1 MSVSTSSAEASL
13 FKESYTRG
21 LGLMFYGVIW
31 LVIML
36 AGLLLTGQLFSG
48 GSNAIVTLL
57 AAIYASALVGAMG
70 GATALLIRLY
80 QDISVKQNFPQ
91 QSTFTYLIQPVVGMV
106 AGILMLLIITL
117 PATLLVNF
125 ARSGQLLFAE
135 TFASST
141 LVAIQILLAWIAG
154 FYQRKGLDK
163 ARAFLN
169 KEDEEKPAS
178 EQVDQPQEAPLLPAP
193 IDVDDPL
200 SFKEQ
205 AHWQRQM
212 VRWSFTWGLFIFLY
226 GVVWMVVLVG
236 SYLAA
241 ADWGQ
246 AAAAQSIVVSL
257 VLAAWPVAIAGGV
270 GGVVGMYTDLYQH
283 ISYKKDFHRQ
293 FLMAYLVQPIVGLM
307 YGAVMYFF
315 IAAGY
320 LAIDSVINSDNPA
333 TVVDSGTV
341 IMAQM
346 VLGLVA
352 GFRQQSITRLIQ
364 KLLRDIVTF
373 VKLVGK
379 LLQPKNLFKKAN
391 RDKVLAEIGEH
402 TSLFKAAEASEE
414 STSNASSE
422 EGGRFSWLGPD

>member
-13 FKESYTRG
+13 FRESYTRG
-21 LGLMFYGVIW
+21 LALMIYGVIW
-31 LVIML
+31 LMVML
-36 AGLLLTGQLFSG
+36 VGLLLTGLLFGS
-48 GSNAIVTLL
+48 GSNVIVTLL

-70 GATALLIRLY
+70 GATAMLIRLY
-80 QDISVKQNFPQ
+80 QDVSIKQIFPQ
-91 QSTFTYLIQPVVGMV
+91 QSTFTYAIQPVIGMV
-106 AGILMLLIITL
+106 AGILILLILTL

-125 ARSGQLLFAE
+125 IRSGQLLFAE

-163 ARAFLN
+163 AKTFLN
-169 KEDEEKPAS
+169 KKEQEED
-178 EQVDQPQEAPLLPAP
+178 QVDQPQEPPLFPAP
-193 IDVDDPL
+193 INNDDPL
-200 SFKEQ
+200 SFKEL

-226 GVVWMVVLVG
+226 GVVWMLVIVG
-236 SYLAA
+236 SYLAT
-241 ADWGQ
+241 ADWEQEAG
-246 AAAAQSIVVSL
+246 STSLVVNL
-257 VLAAWPVAIAGGV
+257 VLAAWPVAIAGSI
-270 GGVVGMYTDLYQH
+270 GGVVGMYNDLYKH
-283 ISYKKDFHRQ
+283 ISYKQDFHRQ
-293 FLMAYLVQPIVGLM
+293 HLMSYLVQPIIGLM

-333 TVVDSGTV
+333 TVVDSPTV

-379 LLQPKNLFKKAN
+379 LLHPKNLFKKAN
-391 RDKVLAEIGEH
+391 RDKILAEIGEQ
-402 TSLFKAAEASEE
+402 TSLFKAAEPGEKSD
-414 STSNASSE
+414 SNTSSSE
-422 EGGRFSWLGPD
+422 GFGWFGPD

>member
-1 MSVSTSSAEASL
+1 MSASTSSAEASL
-13 FKESYTRG
+13 FRESYTRG
-21 LGLMFYGVIW
+21 LLLMIYGAVW
-31 LVIML
+31 LILML
-36 AGLLLTGQLFSG
+36 AGLLFTGQLFDS
-48 GSNAIVTLL
+48 GSNAVVTLL
-57 AAIYASALVGAMG
+57 SAIYASALVGAMG
-70 GATALLIRLY
+70 GATAMLIRLY

-91 QSTFTYLIQPVVGMV
+91 QSTFTYIIQPVIGIVL
-106 AGILMLLIITL
+106 GILMLLIITL
-117 PATLLVNF
+117 PATLLINF

-135 TFASST
+135 TFASPT
-141 LVAIQILLAWIAG
+141 LVAIQILLAWVAG
-154 FYQRKGLDK
+154 FYQRRGLDK
-163 ARAFLN
+163 ARTFLN
-169 KEDEEKPAS
+169 KK
-178 EQVDQPQEAPLLPAP
+178 EQDQKKQADLRQEHPLFPAP
-193 IDVDDPL
+193 INSDDPL

-226 GVVWMVVLVG
+226 GVVWMVILVG
-236 SYLAA
+236 SYLPA

-246 AAAAQSIVVSL
+246 ELAAQSIVVSL
-257 VLAAWPVAIAGGV
+257 VLAAWPVAIAGGI
-270 GGVVGMYTDLYQH
+270 GGVVGMYNDLYQH

-293 FLMAYLVQPIVGLM
+293 FLMSYLVQPIIGIM

-333 TVVDSGTV
+333 RVVDSATV

-352 GFRQQSITRLIQ
+352 GFRQQSITHLIQ

-379 LLQPKNLFKKAN
+379 LLHPKNLFKKAN
-391 RDKVLAEIGEH
+391 RDKILAEIGEQ
-402 TSLFKAAEASEE
+402 TSLFKAAEPGEKDE
-414 STSNASSE
+414 SNDSSS
-422 EGGRFSWLGPD
+422 GGFSWLGPD